1 MARRASRAVTEVPPS
16 RYKVVERDRR
26 LVVID
31 TLTGKPASAPGPVAP
46 AVRQDHPAQSP
57 VERPVTEAEP
67 RRIDDRSGAAILTTS
82 PLYDLKAPRQIV
94 MGDRFNEKIGKA
106 IGGWLVGLFFAFAI
120 AFLFFPWL
128 IVLPFILALQ
138 PKLRAAI
145 RQWITA
151 RLDEVQA
158 G

>member
-1 MARRASRAVTEVPPS
+1 MARGTVHAVTTIPPS

-31 TLTGKPASAPGPVAP
+31 THSGRPISAPGPVAP
-46 AVRQDHPAQSP
+46 TTRHNPTAPRPA
-57 VERPVTEAEP
+57 ERPVAEDVP
-67 RRIDDRSGAAILTTS
+67 RGIDDRSGAQILTTTR
-82 PLYDLKAPRQIV
+82 LYDLKAPRQIV
-94 MGDRFNEKIGKA
+94 MGDRFNEKFGAA

-120 AFLFFPWL
+120 TFLFFPWL
-128 IVLPFILALQ
+128 LVLPAFLLLQ
-138 PKLRAAI
+138 PKVRAGI

>member
-1 MARRASRAVTEVPPS
+1 MARGPRGAVTDVPPS

-31 TLTGKPASAPGPVAP
+31 TLTGQPASAPGPIPP
-46 AVRQDHPAQSP
+46 ADRQDHPPSP
-57 VERPVTEAEP
+57 IERPVAEDEP
-67 RRIDDRSGAAILTTS
+67 RRIDDRSGAQILTTS
-82 PLYDLKAPRQIV
+82 RLYDLKAPRRIV
-94 MGDRFNEKIGKA
+94 MGDRFNEKFGKA
-106 IGGWLVGLFFAFAI
+106 IGGWLIAAFFAFSI

-128 IVLPFILALQ
+128 IVVPFVLALQ

-151 RLDEVQA
+151 RLDEVERV
-158 G
+158 

>member
-1 MARRASRAVTEVPPS
+1 MARGPSGAVTEVPPS

-31 TLTGKPASAPGPVAP
+31 TLTGKAASAPGPVPPSA
-46 AVRQDHPAQSP
+46 RRGHPAPPP
-57 VERPVTEAEP
+57 VDRPVAEAEP
-67 RRIDDRSGAAILTTS
+67 RRIDDRSGAQILTTS

-106 IGGWLVGLFFAFAI
+106 IGGWLVGLFFAVSI
-120 AFLFFPWL
+120 AFLFYPWL
-128 IVLPFILALQ
+128 IVVPFVLILQ

-151 RLDEVQA
+151 RLDEVER

>member
-1 MARRASRAVTEVPPS
+1 MACGTRSAVTDVPPS

-31 TLTGKPASAPGPVAP
+31 TLTGKPASAPGPIPP
-46 AVRQDHPAQSP
+46 AARQDQPEPSP
-57 VERPVTEAEP
+57 VERPVTETEP
-67 RRIDDRSGAAILTTS
+67 RRIDDRSGAQILTTS
-82 PLYDLKAPRQIV
+82 PLYDLKAPRRIV

-106 IGGWLVGLFFAFAI
+106 IGGWLIAAFFAFTI

-128 IVLPFILALQ
+128 IVLPFVLALQ
-138 PKLRAAI
+138 PKLRAGI
-145 RQWITA
+145 RTWITA
-151 RLDEVQA
+151 RLDEIER

>member
-1 MARRASRAVTEVPPS
+1 MARGTCRAVTDVPPS

-31 TLTGKPASAPGPVAP
+31 TLTGKPASAPCPVPP
-46 AVRQDHPAQSP
+46 ATRYEHSVPPSA
-57 VERPVTEAEP
+57 ERPVAEAEP
-67 RRIDDRSGAAILTTS
+67 RRIDDRSGAQILTTS
-82 PLYDLKAPRQIV
+82 RLYDLKAPRRIV
-94 MGDRFNEKIGKA
+94 MGDRFNEKFGKA
-106 IGGWLVGLFFAFAI
+106 IGGWLVGLFFAVAI

-138 PKLRAAI
+138 PRLRAAI

-151 RLDEVQA
+151 RLDEVA
-158 G
+158 RS

>member
-1 MARRASRAVTEVPPS
+1 MARRAGVAVTDVPPS

-31 TLTGKPASAPGPVAP
+31 TLTGKPASAPGPVSP
-46 AVRQDHPAQSP
+46 AERHASATPP
-57 VERPVTEAEP
+57 PERPVTETEP
-67 RRIDDRSGAAILTTS
+67 RRIDDRSGAQILTTS

-106 IGGWLVGLFFAFAI
+106 IGGWLIALFFAFTI

-128 IVLPFILALQ
+128 IVVPFVLALQ
-138 PKLRAAI
+138 PKIRAAT

-151 RLDEVQA
+151 RLDEVER

>member
-1 MARRASRAVTEVPPS
+1 MARRAGVAVTDVPPS

-31 TLTGKPASAPGPVAP
+31 TVTGKPASAPGPVPP
-46 AVRQDHPAQSP
+46 AERHASATPPPD
-57 VERPVTEAEP
+57 RPVTETEP
-67 RRIDDRSGAAILTTS
+67 RRIDDRSGAQILTTS

-106 IGGWLVGLFFAFAI
+106 IGGWLIALFFAFTI

-128 IVLPFILALQ
+128 IVVPFVLALQ
-138 PKLRAAI
+138 PKIRAAT

-151 RLDEVQA
+151 RLDEVER

>member
-1 MARRASRAVTEVPPS
+1 MTDVPPS

-31 TLTGKPASAPGPVAP
+31 TLTGKPASAPGPIPP
-46 AVRQDHPAQSP
+46 AERQDHPPSP
-57 VERPVTEAEP
+57 IERPVTEDEP
-67 RRIDDRSGAAILTTS
+67 RRIDDRSGAQILTTTR
-82 PLYDLKAPRQIV
+82 LYDLKAPRQIV

-106 IGGWLVGLFFAFAI
+106 IGGWLIALFFAFTI

-128 IVLPFILALQ
+128 IVVPFVLALQ
-138 PKLRAAI
+138 PKVRAAT

-151 RLDEVQA
+151 RLDEVER

>member
-1 MARRASRAVTEVPPS
+1 MARRAGKPVTDVPPS

-31 TLTGKPASAPGPVAP
+31 TLTGKPASAPGPIPP
-46 AVRQDHPAQSP
+46 AARQDQSAPSP
-57 VERPVTEAEP
+57 VERPVTETEP
-67 RRIDDRSGAAILTTS
+67 RRIDDRSGAQILTTS

-106 IGGWLVGLFFAFAI
+106 IGGWLIAAFFAFAI
-120 AFLFFPWL
+120 AFLFYPWL
-128 IVLPFILALQ
+128 IVLPFVLALQ
-138 PKLRAAI
+138 PKLRAGI
-145 RQWITA
+145 RRWITA
-151 RLDEVQA
+151 RLDEIER

>member
-1 MARRASRAVTEVPPS
+1 MARRTRRAVTDVPPS

-31 TLTGKPASAPGPVAP
+31 TLTGKPASAPGPVPP
-46 AVRQDHPAQSP
+46 ATRHERPVPPSP
-57 VERPVTEAEP
+57 ERPVTEAEP
-67 RRIDDRSGAAILTTS
+67 RRIDDRSGAQILATS
-82 PLYDLKAPRQIV
+82 RLYDLKAPRQIV
-94 MGDRFNEKIGKA
+94 MGDRFNEKFGKA
-106 IGGWLVGLFFAFAI
+106 IGGWLVGLFFAFSI

-128 IVLPFILALQ
+128 LVLPVFLFFQ
-138 PKLRAAI
+138 PKVRAAI

-151 RLDEVQA
+151 RLDEVER

>member
-1 MARRASRAVTEVPPS
+1 MARRTSRTVTEVPPS

-31 TLTGKPASAPGPVAP
+31 TLTGQPASAPGPIAP
-46 AVRQDHPAQSP
+46 PDLQPPPD
-57 VERPVTEAEP
+57 RPITETEP
-67 RRIDDRSGAAILTTS
+67 RRIDDRSGAQVLTTS
-82 PLYDLKAPRQIV
+82 PLYDLKAPRRIV
-94 MGDRFNEKIGKA
+94 MGDRFNDRIGKA
-106 IGGWLVGLFFAFAI
+106 IGGWLIGLFFAFSI

-128 IVLPFILALQ
+128 IVVPFVLALQ

-151 RLDEVQA
+151 RLDDVER

>member
-1 MARRASRAVTEVPPS
+1 MARGTRRAVTEVPPS

-31 TLTGKPASAPGPVAP
+31 TLTGKPASSPGPVPP
-46 AVRQDHPAQSP
+46 ADRQDHQLSAI
-57 VERPVTEAEP
+57 ERPVTEAEP
-67 RRIDDRSGAAILTTS
+67 RRIDDRSGAQILTTS

-106 IGGWLVGLFFAFAI
+106 IGGWLVGLFFAFSI
-120 AFLFFPWL
+120 AFMFYPWL
-128 IVLPFILALQ
+128 IVVPFVLILQ

-151 RLDEVQA
+151 RLDEVER

>member
-1 MARRASRAVTEVPPS
+1 MARRTRRAVTDVPPS

-46 AVRQDHPAQSP
+46 PDRAPPPD
-57 VERPVTEAEP
+57 RPVAEDDP
-67 RRIDDRSGAAILTTS
+67 RRIDDRSGAQILTTS
-82 PLYDLKAPRQIV
+82 PLYDLKAPRRIV

-106 IGGWLVGLFFAFAI
+106 IGGWLIAAFLAFSI

-128 IVLPFILALQ
+128 IVLPFVLTLQ
-138 PKLRAAI
+138 PKLRAGI
-145 RQWITA
+145 RGWITA
-151 RLDEVQA
+151 RLDEVER

>member
-1 MARRASRAVTEVPPS
+1 MARGTGRTVTEVPPS

-31 TLTGKPASAPGPVAP
+31 TLTGKPASAPGPIAP
-46 AVRQDHPAQSP
+46 PDRQPTPD
-57 VERPVTEAEP
+57 RPITETEP
-67 RRIDDRSGAAILTTS
+67 RRIDDRSGAQVLTTS
-82 PLYDLKAPRQIV
+82 ALYDLKAPRRIV
-94 MGDRFNEKIGKA
+94 MGERFNDKIGKA
-106 IGGWLVGLFFAFAI
+106 IGGWVIGLFFAFSI

-128 IVLPFILALQ
+128 IVVPFVLALQ

-151 RLDEVQA
+151 RLDDVER

>member
-1 MARRASRAVTEVPPS
+1 MARGTRRAVTDVPPS

-46 AVRQDHPAQSP
+46 PDRAPPPD
-57 VERPVTEAEP
+57 RPVAEDDP
-67 RRIDDRSGAAILTTS
+67 RRIDDRSGAQILTTS
-82 PLYDLKAPRQIV
+82 PLYDLKAPRRIV

-106 IGGWLVGLFFAFAI
+106 IGGWLIAAFFAFSI

-128 IVLPFILALQ
+128 IVLPFVLALQ
-138 PKLRAAI
+138 PKLRAGI
-145 RQWITA
+145 RGWITA
-151 RLDEVQA
+151 RLDEVER

>member
-1 MARRASRAVTEVPPS
+1 MTEIPPS

-31 TLTGKPASAPGPVAP
+31 TLTGKPASAPGPIAP
-46 AVRQDHPAQSP
+46 PDRQPTLD
-57 VERPVTEAEP
+57 RPITETEP
-67 RRIDDRSGAAILTTS
+67 RRIDDRSGAQVLTTS
-82 PLYDLKAPRQIV
+82 PLYDLKAPRRIV
-94 MGDRFNEKIGKA
+94 MGDRFNDKIGKA
-106 IGGWLVGLFFAFAI
+106 IGGWVIGLFFAFSI

-128 IVLPFILALQ
+128 IVVPFVLALQ

-151 RLDEVQA
+151 RLDDVER

>member
-1 MARRASRAVTEVPPS
+1 VARGTRGAVTEVPPS

-31 TLTGKPASAPGPVAP
+31 TLTGKPASAPGPVSP
-46 AVRQDHPAQSP
+46 AEQHASATPPPD
-57 VERPVTEAEP
+57 RPVTETGP
-67 RRIDDRSGAAILTTS
+67 RRIDDRSGAQILTTS

-94 MGDRFNEKIGKA
+94 MGDRFNDKIGAA
-106 IGGWLVGLFFAFAI
+106 IGGWLAGLFFAFTI

-128 IVLPFILALQ
+128 LLLPVALLLQ
-138 PKLRAAI
+138 PKIRAAL

-151 RLDEVQA
+151 RLDEVER

>member
-1 MARRASRAVTEVPPS
+1 MARRTGHAVTEIPPS

-31 TLTGKPASAPGPVAP
+31 TLTGKPASAPGPIAQP
-46 AVRQDHPAQSP
+46 DRQPTPD
-57 VERPVTEAEP
+57 RPITETEP
-67 RRIDDRSGAAILTTS
+67 RRIDDRSGAQVLTTS
-82 PLYDLKAPRQIV
+82 PLYDLKAPRRIV
-94 MGDRFNEKIGKA
+94 MGDRFNDKIGKA
-106 IGGWLVGLFFAFAI
+106 IGGWVIGLFFAFSI

-128 IVLPFILALQ
+128 IVVPFVLALQ

-151 RLDEVQA
+151 RLDDVER

>member
-1 MARRASRAVTEVPPS
+1 MARGTRGAVTDVPPS

-46 AVRQDHPAQSP
+46 AARKDHPAPAP
-57 VERPVTEAEP
+57 VERPITESEP
-67 RRIDDRSGAAILTTS
+67 RRIDDRSGAQILTTTR
-82 PLYDLKAPRQIV
+82 LYDLKAPRQIV

-106 IGGWLVGLFFAFAI
+106 IGGWLVGLFFAFSI
-120 AFLFFPWL
+120 AFLFYPWL
-128 IVLPFILALQ
+128 IVLPFVLILQ
-138 PKLRAAI
+138 PKLRAGI
-145 RQWITA
+145 RSWITA
-151 RLDEVQA
+151 RLDEVER